1 MLTISNGTGGRFS
14 VGRVCQYLLHRELPP
29 RGEWL
34 FAGTV
39 TSHAGAVPATATS
52 MDRRQLATVTI
63 LGVTAALSLTLHQS
77 SNPASER

>member
-1 MLTISNGTGGRFS
+1 
-14 VGRVCQYLLHRELPP
+14 
-29 RGEWL
+29 
-34 FAGTV
+34 V